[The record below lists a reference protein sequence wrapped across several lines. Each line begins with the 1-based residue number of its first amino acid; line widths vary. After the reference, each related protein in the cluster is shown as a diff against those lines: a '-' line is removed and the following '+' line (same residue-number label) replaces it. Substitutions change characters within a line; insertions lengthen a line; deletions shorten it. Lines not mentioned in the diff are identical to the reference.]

1 MAEGRTP
8 PAQVAASDHHHVCKW
23 SICLR
28 WLTEDNTTSTRC
40 KGQGAK
46 DKTESANARTSP
58 TGGCTLKAHS
68 SCPML
73 SLPCRP
79 RPVSFVTLQP
89 SKAWPSWRPSTILL
103 KSVNSEAPAFLYLPQ
118 YILGSSIYYQIQWRL
133 LEPGKYGFVK
143 RTMYLPAVSPEWL
156 GI

>member
-1 MAEGRTP
+1 MHCQCTTQCKLLEHKWSMCTSGWKAKYQQKLQWVAPPPVQGVFVPVAEGRTP

-73 SLPCRP
+73 SLPCGP
-79 RPVSFVTLQP
+79 RPVPDVFRVLAVQHL
-89 SKAWPSWRPSTILL
+89 KPST
-103 KSVNSEAPAFLYLPQ
+103 
-118 YILGSSIYYQIQWRL
+118 
-133 LEPGKYGFVK
+133 
-143 RTMYLPAVSPEWL
+143 
-156 GI
+156 